1 MYKKANKGKRIDVKR
16 KPTKI
21 KKKKLIKDIAQEL
34 IQIKSAGVR
43 HTLEDKSRTKSD
55 DSQKGIFGAS
65 SQVWSW

>member
-21 KKKKLIKDIAQEL
+21 KKRIKDIAQEL